1 MRGVTVW
8 KRLLGV
14 DDRTVIEGL
23 EWDHDADA
31 PVAHMRPRR
40 PTRRSCGRCGRPAA
54 GYDRGHGRRRWRTL
68 DLGTTQALLEADAPR
83 VACAVHGVTV
93 AAVPWARHGA
103 GFTRG
108 FEDQTAWLA
117 CQASKSAITQLLRVA
132 WHTVGAIIARVVDE
146 RGADRDPLAGL
157 VRIGIDEISHRKGQR
172 YLTVVVDHD
181 TGRLVWAK
189 PGRDEAT
196 VEAFFDALG
205 DDRAA
210 ALRLIS
216 TDAGSWITNVV
227 DRRAPH
233 AIRCMDPFH
242 VVAWVTDALDE
253 VRRQTWNDA
262 RRAGQRA
269 LARQLKGARYALWRN
284 PEDLTARQEAK
295 LADIARTNRRLYRA
309 YLLKEQLRQVFAQDS
324 ARAAISL
331 LERWLAWASRSR
343 LPAFVKAARSIRKHK
358 TRIDASV
365 VHGLSNAR
373 VESVNTRIRLLTRV
387 AFGFHSPEALIAL
400 AMLRLGGLCPPL
412 PGRN

>member
-14 DDRTVIEGL
+14 DDRTVIDGL
-23 EWDHDADA
+23 EWDDAADA
-31 PVAHMRPRR
+31 LVAHVRPRR
-40 PTRRSCGRCGRPAA
+40 PTKRRCGRCEQPAV
-54 GYDRGHGRRRWRTL
+54 GYDQGDGRRRWRTL
-68 DLGTTQALLEADAPR
+68 DLGTTRAVLEADAPR
-83 VACAVHGVTV
+83 VVCREHGVTV

-108 FEDQTAWLA
+108 FEDQVAWLA
-117 CQASKSAITQLLRVA
+117 CQASKSAITQVMRVA
-132 WHTVGAIIARVVDE
+132 WRTVGAIIARVVAE

-157 VRIGIDEISHRKGQR
+157 RRIGIDEISHRKGQR

-181 TGRLVWAK
+181 TGRLVWAR

-196 VEAFFDALG
+196 VEAFFDDLG

-227 DRRAPH
+227 DRRARN

-262 RRAGQRA
+262 RRAGQKTIA
-269 LARQLKGARYALWRN
+269 KQLKGARYALWKN
-284 PEDLTARQEAK
+284 PEDLTAHQEAK
-295 LADIARTNRRLYRA
+295 LADIAATNRRLYRA
-309 YLLKEQLRQVFAQDS
+309 YLLKEQLRQVFRQKTPE
-324 ARAAISL
+324 AAIGL
-331 LERWLAWASRSR
+331 LDRWLAWASRSR
-343 LPAFVKAARSIRKHK
+343 LPAFVKAARSIRRHK
-358 TRIDASV
+358 TRIYASV

-387 AFGFHSPEALIAL
+387 AFGFHSPHALIAL
-400 AMLRLGGLCPPL
+400 AMLHLGGLCPPL